1 MKEAALFPKQFYRTQ
16 RTVKREAKTCN
27 LFCNIAAKLNSG
39 VARFTTHK
47 PGVRNQILA
56 GCKKSFCRSRW
67 RRRCRCLSSLL
78 KRDATPSHQP
88 PRSLWSRSVL
98 RNKEDL
104 GRVRTNSPRAKVENG
119 QWKENI
125 TLRSL
130 RCPHLVLL
138 SPVCLPGTEAINRT
152 LQQNWVLRMLHQNYQ
167 ALYLLYLFSL
177 DLLQREKFI
186 AIIFILLFCCLYINE
201 NWFIN

>member
-152 LQQNWVLRMLHQNYQ
+152 LQQNWVLRMLHQKYQ
-167 ALYLLYLFSL
+167 ALYCK
-177 DLLQREKFI
+177 EKFI
-186 AIIFILLFCCLYINE
+186 TIIFILLFCCLYINE
-201 NWFIN
+201 NWFIC

>member
-16 RTVKREAKTCN
+16 RTVERAAKTCN

-47 PGVRNQILA
+47 PNVRNQVVE
-56 GCKKSFCRSRW
+56 GCEKSFCRSRW
-67 RRRCRCLSSLL
+67 RRRCRCLSSSLT
-78 KRDATPSHQP
+78 RDVPPSHHP
-88 PRSLWSRSVL
+88 SRSLWSRSVL
-98 RNKEDL
+98 RNKEVW
-104 GRVRTNSPRAKVENG
+104 GRVRTQSPRAKVENG

-186 AIIFILLFCCLYINE
+186 AIIFILLFFCLYINE
-201 NWFIN
+201 NRFIN

>member
-1 MKEAALFPKQFYRTQ
+1 MGLRPITPRVPFGHASHIPSSGIKRTGD
-16 RTVKREAKTCN
+16 E
-27 LFCNIAAKLNSG
+27 SG
-39 VARFTTHK
+39 
-47 PGVRNQILA
+47 P
-56 GCKKSFCRSRW
+56 
-67 RRRCRCLSSLL
+67 SLL
-78 KRDATPSHQP
+78 AQKLKMS
-88 PRSLWSRSVL
+88 
-98 RNKEDL
+98 
-104 GRVRTNSPRAKVENG
+104 NG
-119 QWKENI
+119 KENI

-130 RCPHLVLL
+130 RCPHLVLF

-201 NWFIN
+201 N

>member
-1 MKEAALFPKQFYRTQ
+1 MYG
-16 RTVKREAKTCN
+16 TVKRAAKTCN

-39 VARFTTHK
+39 VARFTTRK

-67 RRRCRCLSSLL
+67 RHRCRCLSSSLT
-78 KRDATPSHQP
+78 RDVPPSHHP
-88 PRSLWSRSVL
+88 SRSLWSRSVL
-98 RNKEDL
+98 RNKEVW
-104 GRVRTNSPRAKVENG
+104 GRVRTQSPRAKVENG

-130 RCPHLVLL
+130 RCPHLVLF

-152 LQQNWVLRMLHQNYQ
+152 LQQNWVLRILHQNYQ

-177 DLLQREKFI
+177 DLLQREKLI
-186 AIIFILLFCCLYINE
+186 AIIFILLFCCLYINK
-201 NWFIN
+201 NWFIS